1 MSLPKSA
8 YTEMP
13 VLQELIAVGGA
24 DEVRFLY
31 ERLIGYFP
39 QLGEQEIQAIKNG
52 TNKSWRK
59 AVQNAGKMLDENN
72 CLKRKNGFWTV
83 TEKGREIVQSES
95 LGITLTKPDDNQLS
109 HVEIQKLLIEIGECL
124 GFYAEAE
131 FEYFDV
137 IWRETNKSPR
147 ISHVFEV
154 QSKGNIDSA
163 FAKLKRAYQRERTKP
178 FLVLTSE
185 RDLNRARQSL
195 VREFQDI
202 EVAVTILTFVE
213 VKKVHRNLKSIGGI
227 LPKLL
232 DS

>member
-1 MSLPKSA
+1 MSLPKS
-8 YTEMP
+8 TNIEMP
-13 VLQELIAVGGA
+13 ILHELIAVGGA

-31 ERLIGYFP
+31 ERLIAYFP
-39 QLGEQEIQAIKNG
+39 QLGEQEVLAIKSG
-52 TNKSWRK
+52 SNKSWRK
-59 AVQNAGKMLDENN
+59 AVQNAGKTLDDNGFLN
-72 CLKRKNGFWTV
+72 RKNGFWRV
-83 TEKGREIVQSES
+83 SDKGREIVHTET
-95 LGITLTKPDDNQLS
+95 LDITLTKSDESQLS
-109 HVEIQKLLIEIGECL
+109 HVEVQKLLIQIGESL

-137 IWRETNKSPR
+137 IWRENVKSPR

-163 FAKLKRAYQRERTKP
+163 FAKLKRAYHSQRTKP
-178 FLVLTSE
+178 FLVLASE

-202 EVAVTILTFVE
+202 APAVTIMTFVQ
-213 VKKVHRNLKSIGGI
+213 VKKINRNLKSIGEI

>member
-1 MSLPKSA
+1 
-8 YTEMP
+8 MP

-24 DEVRFLY
+24 DDVRYLY

-39 QLGEQEIQAIKNG
+39 QLDEPEVRAIKNG

-59 AVQNAGKMLDENN
+59 AVQIAGKTLDENGFLN
-72 CLKRKNGFWTV
+72 RKHGFWTV
-83 TEKGREIVQSES
+83 TEKGREIVQAES
-95 LGITLTKPDDNQLS
+95 SGITLIKSDDPPLS
-109 HVEIQKLLIEIGECL
+109 HIEIQTLLIEIGKLL
-124 GFYAEAE
+124 GYFAQIE

-137 IWRETNKSPR
+137 IWRETEKNPR

-178 FLVLTSE
+178 FLVLQSE

-202 EVAVTILTFVE
+202 EAAVTILTFVQ
-213 VKKVHRNLKSIGGI
+213 VKKVHRNLQSIGEI
-227 LPKLL
+227 LPTLL